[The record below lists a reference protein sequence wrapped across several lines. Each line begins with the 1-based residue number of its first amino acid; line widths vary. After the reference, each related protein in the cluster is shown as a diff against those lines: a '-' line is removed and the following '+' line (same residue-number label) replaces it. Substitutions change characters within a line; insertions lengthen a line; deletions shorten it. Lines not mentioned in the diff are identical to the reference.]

1 MATILV
7 DGHEIPVNARATYYP
22 RKNLRTPP
30 LLYLEW
36 HGCDL
41 ILTGEKAN
49 NTRQL
54 LVVNGGSVDLV
65 LSTTIEET
73 NDQPGNPS

>member
-1 MATILV
+1 MGTILV

-36 HGCDL
+36 HGVDL
-41 ILTGEKAN
+41 VLTGNKAN
-49 NTRQL
+49 TASRL
-54 LVVNGGSVDLV
+54 LIATGGNVDYV
-65 LSTTIEET
+65 LSTTIEE
-73 NDQPGNPS
+73 

>member
-1 MATILV
+1 METGLSVSTISV
-7 DGHEIPVNARATYYP
+7 DGYEIPVNARATYYP

-36 HGCDL
+36 QGCDL

-54 LVVNGGSVDLV
+54 LVVSGGNVDLV
-65 LSTTIEET
+65 LSTSSEKT
-73 NDQPGNPS
+73 S